1 MIFTVFII
9 GLILGSFLNCLVWRL
24 YKNESIWG
32 RSYCP
37 KCHKQIA
44 WYDNIPVLSFIF
56 LKGKCRHCHKNI
68 SWQYPIVEL
77 ITAILLTLSFY
88 NVFGLPTFYDL
99 AFFNSSYFNLDN
111 LLLIIRDWIFVFTLI
126 VVFIFDFKWQEVPML
141 LVWPATTLVLIL
153 NFFIVSDPST
163 VIISA
168 VIGLSFFLIQYL
180 LTAKKG
186 IGEGDIWLG
195 LFIGAYFANWQILLV
210 ALFLSYIIGSIIS
223 IYLLKKNKKLKSK
236 IALGPFLV
244 IGSMLALFFGSNLLN
259 YYLGF
264 LTCC

>member
-1 MIFTVFII
+1 
-9 GLILGSFLNCLVWRL
+9 LVWRL
-24 YKNESIWG
+24 HVEETLWG

-37 KCHKQIA
+37 KCKKQIA
-44 WYDNIPVLSFIF
+44 WYDNIPVLSFVF
-56 LKGKCRHCHKNI
+56 LKGKCRNCQQKI

-77 ITAILLTLSFY
+77 ITAILLSLSFY
-88 NVFGLPTFYDL
+88 NIFGSPTFYDL
-99 AFFNSSYFNLDN
+99 AFLNDSYFNLKN
-111 LLLIIRDWIFVFTLI
+111 LLFLIRDWIFLFTLI
-126 VVFIFDFKWQEVPML
+126 VVFIGDFKWQEVPML
-141 LVWPATTLVLIL
+141 IVWPATTLVLIL
-153 NFFIVSDPST
+153 NFFIINNPSSI
-163 VIISA
+163 IISA
-168 VIGLSFFLIQYL
+168 VIGLLFFLIQYL

-223 IYLLKKNKKLKSK
+223 IYLLKKSKKLKSK

-244 IGSMLALFFGSNLLN
+244 IGSILALFFGNNLLN

-264 LTCC
+264 LACC